1 MRRREFFKA
10 LGIGVTALVVLPA
23 LGPAKVP
30 ELCRCG
36 KPMKPPYD
44 RQKEDV
50 IKQLLQNAIE
60 SHDLLIEQAIFNGIT
75 L

>member
-1 MRRREFFKA
+1 
-10 LGIGVTALVVLPA
+10 
-23 LGPAKVP
+23 
-30 ELCRCG
+30 
-36 KPMKPPYD
+36 MKPPYD